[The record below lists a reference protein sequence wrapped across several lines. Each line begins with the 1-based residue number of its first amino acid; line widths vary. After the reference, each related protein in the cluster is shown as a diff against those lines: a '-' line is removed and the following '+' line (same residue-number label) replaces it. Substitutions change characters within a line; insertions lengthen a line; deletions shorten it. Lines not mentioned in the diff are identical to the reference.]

1 MELNESREQLKQQ
14 GLGLAA
20 ISYDSIAVLDSF
32 ARRKQI
38 GFTLLSDPDS
48 KVIREFGVFN
58 EDVPKDNPFYG
69 IPHPITF
76 LVDAK
81 GKVVSKEAEKDFRE
95 RPTVSSLMV
104 EKFGL
109 RTGAA
114 QSEIQSKY
122 AHITASS
129 SNSVIRAGEHIRL
142 ILDIQ
147 LPPGMHVYAPG
158 VEGYLPIEWKMRDAI
173 SYSAMAVEYPKAKI
187 LRLEA
192 IQETVP
198 VYEGQFT
205 LQREVTL
212 SNAQKLTPT
221 LTPGQEIV
229 VEGTLRYQACDDRQ
243 CYLPQTVPLQWK
255 LRYEPHDTQRAPEEL
270 RKKVR

>member
-1 MELNESREQLKQQ
+1 MRQQ

-20 ISYDSIAVLDSF
+20 ISYDSVAVLDSF
-32 ARRKQI
+32 CKRRNI
-38 GFTLLSDPDS
+38 RFPLLSDPDS

-76 LVDAK
+76 LVDAT
-81 GKVVSKEAEKDFRE
+81 GKVVSKEAEPDYKE
-95 RPTVSSLMV
+95 RPTVSSLLV

-114 QSEIQSKY
+114 QTVIESKY
-122 AHITASS
+122 ARITASA

-142 ILDIQ
+142 ILDID
-147 LPPGMHVYAPG
+147 LPARMHVYAPG
-158 VEGYLPIEWKMRDAI
+158 VEGYLPIEWKMRDSI
-173 SYSAMAVEYPKAKI
+173 SYAAQGPHFPKPRI

-198 VYEGQFT
+198 VYENHFT
-205 LQREVTL
+205 LQRELTL

-221 LTPGQEIV
+221 LTPGQEVI

-243 CYLPQTVPLQWK
+243 CYLPQTVPLTWK
-255 LRYEPHDTQRAPEEL
+255 IRYEPHDTQRAPEEL
-270 RKKVR
+270 RRKPRL